1 MFKEILFL
9 CILLNF
15 ASIAISSDV
24 LVYTDANFDKEI
36 KKHDV
41 ALVEFY
47 APWCGHCKKLA
58 PDYEK
63 AATKLRNNDPPIILI
78 KV

>member
-9 CILLNF
+9 FFLLNI

-47 APWCGHCKKLA
+47 APWCGHCKKV
-58 PDYEK
+58 D
-63 AATKLRNNDPPIILI
+63 
-78 KV
+78 